1 MNFRLSN
8 SRSCRSRLGEME
20 INSVATLLQHA
31 DQLKNISDTAV
42 LDVELLLSHALD
54 VDRAWLKTWPEH
66 LLLAA
71 QVTIFE
77 DLFARRLTGEPI
89 AFIIGSQ
96 GFWSLDLKVTP
107 QTLIPRPE
115 TELLVETSLA
125 LDLPDN
131 CRAIDLGTGTGAIA
145 LALAKER
152 PSWQLTA
159 VDSEPAAVKLAEL
172 NSHYCQIDN
181 VMVYQSDWFS
191 QVPLLGR
198 LSNYHLIVS
207 NPPYIE
213 IDDPHLTQGD
223 VRFEP
228 ASALVSGVDGL
239 HDLREV
245 IDSSVKYLE
254 TLGWLL
260 VEHGYRQGSAVRE
273 LFRAAGFISIE
284 TKTDFNQLER
294 ITMGCLP
301 QVGKP
306 I

>member
-1 MNFRLSN
+1 
-8 SRSCRSRLGEME
+8 ME
-20 INSVATLLQHA
+20 INSVATLLKHA
-31 DQLKNISDTAV
+31 DQLKEISDTAV

-66 LLLAA
+66 ILLSA
-71 QVTIFE
+71 QVSIFE

-125 LDLPDN
+125 LDLPAD

-152 PSWQLTA
+152 PNWQLTA

-198 LSNYHLIVS
+198 LSSYHLIVS

-213 IDDPHLTQGD
+213 IDDPHLMQGD

-239 HDLREV
+239 DDLREV
-245 IDSSVKYLE
+245 INSSVKYLE
-254 TLGWLL
+254 TFGWLL

-273 LFRAAGFISIE
+273 LFKAAGFITIE
-284 TKTDFNQLER
+284 TMTDFNQLER

-301 QVGKP
+301 KAD
-306 I
+306 

>member
-1 MNFRLSN
+1 
-8 SRSCRSRLGEME
+8 ME
-20 INSVATLLQHA
+20 INSVATLLKHA
-31 DQLKNISDTAV
+31 DQLMEISDTAV

-66 LLLAA
+66 ILLSA
-71 QVTIFE
+71 QVSIFE

-125 LDLPDN
+125 LDLPAD

-152 PSWQLTA
+152 PNWQLTA

-213 IDDPHLTQGD
+213 IDDPHLMQGD

-239 HDLREV
+239 DDLREV
-245 IDSSVKYLE
+245 INSSVKYLE
-254 TLGWLL
+254 TFGWLL
-260 VEHGYRQGSAVRE
+260 VEHGYRQGNAVRE
-273 LFRAAGFISIE
+273 LFKAAGFITIE
-284 TKTDFNQLER
+284 TMTDFNQLER

-301 QVGKP
+301 KAD
-306 I
+306 

>member
-1 MNFRLSN
+1 
-8 SRSCRSRLGEME
+8 ME
-20 INSVATLLQHA
+20 INSVATLLKHA
-31 DQLKNISDTAV
+31 DQLMEISDTAV

-66 LLLAA
+66 ILLSA
-71 QVTIFE
+71 QVSIFE

-125 LDLPDN
+125 LDLPAD

-152 PSWQLTA
+152 PNWQLTA

-198 LSNYHLIVS
+198 LSSYHLIVS

-213 IDDPHLTQGD
+213 IDDPHLMQGD

-239 HDLREV
+239 DDLREV
-245 IDSSVKYLE
+245 INSSVKYLE
-254 TLGWLL
+254 TFGWLL

-273 LFRAAGFISIE
+273 LFKAAGFITIE
-284 TKTDFNQLER
+284 TMTDFNQLER

-301 QVGKP
+301 KAD
-306 I
+306 

>member
-8 SRSCRSRLGEME
+8 SHSYRNSLKEIN
-20 INSVATLLQHA
+20 INSVCSLLKCA
-31 DQLKNISDTAV
+31 DQLKEISDTAA

-66 LLLAA
+66 EVLSA
-71 QVTIFE
+71 QVKVF
-77 DLFARRLTGEPI
+77 DSLFARRLTGEPI

-125 LDLPDN
+125 LDLPED

-152 PSWQLTA
+152 PNWQLTA
-159 VDSEPAAVKLAEL
+159 VDSEPEAVKLAEL

-228 ASALVSGVDGL
+228 SSALVSGIDGL
-239 HDLREV
+239 DDLREV
-245 IDSSVKYLE
+245 INSSVKYLE
-254 TLGWLL
+254 SLGWLL
-260 VEHGYRQGSAVRE
+260 VEHGYQQGSAVRD
-273 LFRAAGFISIE
+273 LFEAAGFINIE

-294 ITMGCLP
+294 ITLGCLP
-301 QVGKP
+301 ESY
-306 I
+306 

>member
-1 MNFRLSN
+1 
-8 SRSCRSRLGEME
+8 ME
-20 INSVATLLQHA
+20 INSVATLLKHA
-31 DQLKNISDTAV
+31 DQLKEISDTAV
-42 LDVELLLSHALD
+42 LDMELLLSHALD

-66 LLLAA
+66 ILLSA
-71 QVTIFE
+71 QVSIFE

-125 LDLPDN
+125 LDLPAD

-152 PSWQLTA
+152 PNWQLTA

-213 IDDPHLTQGD
+213 IDDPHLMQGD

-239 HDLREV
+239 DDLREV
-245 IDSSVKYLE
+245 INSSVKYLE
-254 TLGWLL
+254 TFGWLL

-273 LFRAAGFISIE
+273 LFKAAGFITIE
-284 TKTDFNQLER
+284 TMTDFNQLER

-301 QVGKP
+301 KTD
-306 I
+306 

>member
-1 MNFRLSN
+1 
-8 SRSCRSRLGEME
+8 ME
-20 INSVATLLQHA
+20 INSVATLLKHA
-31 DQLKNISDTAV
+31 DQLMEISDTAV

-66 LLLAA
+66 ILLSA
-71 QVTIFE
+71 QVSIFE

-125 LDLPDN
+125 LDLPAD

-152 PSWQLTA
+152 PNWQLTA

-191 QVPLLGR
+191 QVPLLER

-213 IDDPHLTQGD
+213 IDDPHLMQGD

-239 HDLREV
+239 DDLREV
-245 IDSSVKYLE
+245 INSSVKYLE
-254 TLGWLL
+254 TFGWLL

-273 LFRAAGFISIE
+273 LFKAAGFITIE
-284 TKTDFNQLER
+284 TMTDFNQLER

-301 QVGKP
+301 KAD
-306 I
+306 

>member
-1 MNFRLSN
+1 
-8 SRSCRSRLGEME
+8 ME
-20 INSVATLLQHA
+20 INSVATLLKHA
-31 DQLKNISDTAV
+31 DQLKEISDTAV

-66 LLLAA
+66 VLLSV
-71 QVTIFE
+71 QVSIFE

-96 GFWSLDLKVTP
+96 GFWTLDLKVTP

-125 LDLPDN
+125 LDLPAD

-152 PSWQLTA
+152 PNWQLTA

-213 IDDPHLTQGD
+213 IDDPHLMQGD

-228 ASALVSGVDGL
+228 SSALVSGVDGL
-239 HDLREV
+239 DDLREV

-254 TLGWLL
+254 TFGWLL

-273 LFRAAGFISIE
+273 LFKAAGFITIE
-284 TKTDFNQLER
+284 TMTDFNQLER

-301 QVGKP
+301 KAV
-306 I
+306 

>member
-1 MNFRLSN
+1 MSFRPSN
-8 SRSCRSRLGEME
+8 SLSYPNSLKEIN
-20 INSVATLLQHA
+20 INSVVSLLKRA
-31 DQLKNISDTAV
+31 DQLKEISDTAV

-66 LLLAA
+66 EVLSVQLKG
-71 QVTIFE
+71 FE
-77 DLFARRLTGEPI
+77 ELFARRLTGEPI

-115 TELLVETSLA
+115 TELLVETA
-125 LDLPDN
+125 LDLKLPAD

-152 PSWQLTA
+152 PNWQVTA

-228 ASALVSGVDGL
+228 ASALVSGLDGL
-239 HDLREV
+239 DDLREV
-245 IDSSVKYLE
+245 ISNSIKYLDP
-254 TLGWLL
+254 LGWLL
-260 VEHGYRQGSAVRE
+260 VEHGYRQGSAVRK
-273 LFRAAGFISIE
+273 LFKAAGFINIE
-284 TKTDFNQLER
+284 TKTDFNELER
-294 ITMGCLP
+294 ITLGCLP
-301 QVGKP
+301 EAG
-306 I
+306 

>member
-1 MNFRLSN
+1 
-8 SRSCRSRLGEME
+8 ME

-115 TELLVETSLA
+115 TELLDETSLA

>member
-1 MNFRLSN
+1 
-8 SRSCRSRLGEME
+8 ME
-20 INSVATLLQHA
+20 INSVATLLKHA
-31 DQLKNISDTAV
+31 DQLKEISDTAV

-66 LLLAA
+66 ILLSA
-71 QVTIFE
+71 QVSIFE

-125 LDLPDN
+125 LDLPAD

-152 PSWQLTA
+152 PNWQLTA

-191 QVPLLGR
+191 QVPLLER

-213 IDDPHLTQGD
+213 IDDPHLMQGD

-239 HDLREV
+239 DDLREV
-245 IDSSVKYLE
+245 INSSVKYLE
-254 TLGWLL
+254 TFGWLL

-273 LFRAAGFISIE
+273 LFKAAGFITIE
-284 TKTDFNQLER
+284 TMTDFNQLER

-301 QVGKP
+301 KAD
-306 I
+306 

>member
-1 MNFRLSN
+1 
-8 SRSCRSRLGEME
+8 ME
-20 INSVATLLQHA
+20 INLVATLLKHA
-31 DQLKNISDTAV
+31 DQLMEISDTAV

-66 LLLAA
+66 ILLSA
-71 QVTIFE
+71 QVSIFE

-125 LDLPDN
+125 LDLPAD

-152 PSWQLTA
+152 PNWQLTA

-213 IDDPHLTQGD
+213 IDDPHLMQGD

-239 HDLREV
+239 DDLREV
-245 IDSSVKYLE
+245 INSSVKYLE
-254 TLGWLL
+254 TFGWLL

-273 LFRAAGFISIE
+273 LFKAAGFITIE
-284 TKTDFNQLER
+284 TMTDFNQLER

-301 QVGKP
+301 KAD
-306 I
+306 

>member
-1 MNFRLSN
+1 
-8 SRSCRSRLGEME
+8 ME
-20 INSVATLLQHA
+20 INSVATLLKHA
-31 DQLKNISDTAV
+31 DQLKEISDTAV

-66 LLLAA
+66 VLLSA
-71 QVTIFE
+71 QVSIFE

-125 LDLPDN
+125 LDLPAD

-152 PSWQLTA
+152 PNWQLTA

-213 IDDPHLTQGD
+213 IDDPHLMQGD

-239 HDLREV
+239 DDLREV
-245 IDSSVKYLE
+245 INSSVKYLE
-254 TLGWLL
+254 TFGWLL

-273 LFRAAGFISIE
+273 LFKAAGFITIE
-284 TKTDFNQLER
+284 TMTDFNQLER

-301 QVGKP
+301 KAD
-306 I
+306 

>member
-1 MNFRLSN
+1 
-8 SRSCRSRLGEME
+8 ME
-20 INSVATLLQHA
+20 INSVATLLTHA
-31 DQLKNISDTAV
+31 DQLKEISDTAV
-42 LDVELLLSHALD
+42 LDMELLLSHALD

-66 LLLAA
+66 ILLSA
-71 QVTIFE
+71 QVSIFE

-125 LDLPDN
+125 LDLPAD

-152 PSWQLTA
+152 PNWQLTA

-213 IDDPHLTQGD
+213 IDDPHLMQGD

-239 HDLREV
+239 DDLREV
-245 IDSSVKYLE
+245 INSSVKYLE
-254 TLGWLL
+254 TFGWLL

-273 LFRAAGFISIE
+273 LFKAAGFITIE
-284 TKTDFNQLER
+284 TMTDFNQLER

-301 QVGKP
+301 KAD
-306 I
+306 

>member
-1 MNFRLSN
+1 
-8 SRSCRSRLGEME
+8 ME
-20 INSVATLLQHA
+20 INSVATLLKHA
-31 DQLKNISDTAV
+31 DQLKEISDTAV

-66 LLLAA
+66 ILLSA
-71 QVTIFE
+71 QVSIFE

-125 LDLPDN
+125 LDLPAD

-152 PSWQLTA
+152 PNWQLTA

-191 QVPLLGR
+191 QVPLLER

-213 IDDPHLTQGD
+213 IHDPHLMQGD

-239 HDLREV
+239 DDLREV
-245 IDSSVKYLE
+245 INSSVKYLE
-254 TLGWLL
+254 TFGWLL

-273 LFRAAGFISIE
+273 LFKAAGFITIE
-284 TKTDFNQLER
+284 TMTDFNQLER

-301 QVGKP
+301 KAD
-306 I
+306 

>member
-1 MNFRLSN
+1 
-8 SRSCRSRLGEME
+8 ME
-20 INSVATLLQHA
+20 INSVATLLKHA
-31 DQLKNISDTAV
+31 DQLKEISDTAV

-66 LLLAA
+66 ILLSA
-71 QVTIFE
+71 QMSIFE

-125 LDLPDN
+125 LDLPAD

-152 PSWQLTA
+152 PNWQLTA

-213 IDDPHLTQGD
+213 IDDPHLMQGD

-239 HDLREV
+239 DDLREV
-245 IDSSVKYLE
+245 INSSVKYLE
-254 TLGWLL
+254 TFGWLL

-273 LFRAAGFISIE
+273 LFKAAGFITIE
-284 TKTDFNQLER
+284 TMTDFNQLER

-301 QVGKP
+301 KAD
-306 I
+306 

>member
-8 SRSCRSRLGEME
+8 SRSCRSRLAGME
-20 INSVATLLQHA
+20 INSVATLLKHA
-31 DQLKNISDTAV
+31 DQLKEISDTAV

-66 LLLAA
+66 ILLSA
-71 QVTIFE
+71 QVSIFE

-125 LDLPDN
+125 LDLPAD

-152 PSWQLTA
+152 PNWQLTA

-191 QVPLLGR
+191 QVPLLER

-213 IDDPHLTQGD
+213 IDDPHLMQGD

-239 HDLREV
+239 DDLREV
-245 IDSSVKYLE
+245 INSSVKYLE
-254 TLGWLL
+254 TFGWLL

-273 LFRAAGFISIE
+273 LFKAAGFITIE
-284 TKTDFNQLER
+284 TMTDFNQLER

-301 QVGKP
+301 KAD
-306 I
+306 

>member
-1 MNFRLSN
+1 
-8 SRSCRSRLGEME
+8 ME
-20 INSVATLLQHA
+20 INSVATLLKHA
-31 DQLKNISDTAV
+31 DQLMEISDTAV

-66 LLLAA
+66 ILLSA
-71 QVTIFE
+71 QVSIFE

-125 LDLPDN
+125 LDLPAD

-152 PSWQLTA
+152 PNWQLTA

-213 IDDPHLTQGD
+213 IDDPHLMQGD

-239 HDLREV
+239 DDLREV
-245 IDSSVKYLE
+245 INSSVKYLE
-254 TLGWLL
+254 TFGWLL

-273 LFRAAGFISIE
+273 LFKAAGFITIE
-284 TKTDFNQLER
+284 TLTDFNQLER

-301 QVGKP
+301 KTD
-306 I
+306 

>member
-1 MNFRLSN
+1 
-8 SRSCRSRLGEME
+8 ME
-20 INSVATLLQHA
+20 INSVATLLKHA
-31 DQLKNISDTAV
+31 DQLKEISDTAV

-66 LLLAA
+66 ILLSA
-71 QVTIFE
+71 QVSIFE

-125 LDLPDN
+125 LDLPAD

-152 PSWQLTA
+152 PNWQLTA

-213 IDDPHLTQGD
+213 IDDPHLMQGD

-239 HDLREV
+239 DDLREV
-245 IDSSVKYLE
+245 INSSVKYLE
-254 TLGWLL
+254 TFGWLL
-260 VEHGYRQGSAVRE
+260 VEHGYRQGNAVRE
-273 LFRAAGFISIE
+273 LFKAAGFITIE
-284 TKTDFNQLER
+284 TMTDFNQLER

-301 QVGKP
+301 KAD
-306 I
+306 

>member
-1 MNFRLSN
+1 
-8 SRSCRSRLGEME
+8 ME
-20 INSVATLLQHA
+20 INSVATLLKHA
-31 DQLKNISDTAV
+31 DQLKEISDTAV
-42 LDVELLLSHALD
+42 LDMELLLSHALD

-66 LLLAA
+66 ILLSA
-71 QVTIFE
+71 QVSIFE

-125 LDLPDN
+125 LDLPAD

-152 PSWQLTA
+152 PNWQLTA

-213 IDDPHLTQGD
+213 IDDPHLMQGD

-239 HDLREV
+239 DDLREV
-245 IDSSVKYLE
+245 INSSVKYLE
-254 TLGWLL
+254 TFGWLL

-273 LFRAAGFISIE
+273 LFKAAGFITIE
-284 TKTDFNQLER
+284 TLTDFNQLER

-301 QVGKP
+301 KAD
-306 I
+306 

>member
-1 MNFRLSN
+1 M
-8 SRSCRSRLGEME
+8 
-20 INSVATLLQHA
+20 NSVTALLKYA
-31 DQLKNISDTAV
+31 DQLKDISDTAV

-66 LLLAA
+66 VLLSA
-71 QVTIFE
+71 QVVIFE

-239 HDLREV
+239 DDLREV
-245 IDSSVKYLE
+245 IGSSVKYLE
-254 TLGWLL
+254 ALGWLL
-260 VEHGYRQGSAVRE
+260 VEHGYRQGSTVRE

-301 QVGKP
+301 QAG
-306 I
+306 

>member
-1 MNFRLSN
+1 
-8 SRSCRSRLGEME
+8 ME
-20 INSVATLLQHA
+20 INSVATLLKHA
-31 DQLKNISDTAV
+31 DQLKEISDTAV
-42 LDVELLLSHALD
+42 LDVELLLSHAMD

-66 LLLAA
+66 ILLSA
-71 QVTIFE
+71 QVSIFE

-125 LDLPDN
+125 LDLPAD

-152 PSWQLTA
+152 PNWQLTA

-213 IDDPHLTQGD
+213 IDDPHLMQGD

-239 HDLREV
+239 DDLREV
-245 IDSSVKYLE
+245 INSSVKYLE
-254 TLGWLL
+254 TFGWLL

-273 LFRAAGFISIE
+273 LFKAAGFITIE
-284 TKTDFNQLER
+284 TMTDFNQLER

-301 QVGKP
+301 KAD
-306 I
+306 

>member
-1 MNFRLSN
+1 
-8 SRSCRSRLGEME
+8 ME
-20 INSVATLLQHA
+20 INSVATLLKHA
-31 DQLKNISDTAV
+31 DQLMEISDTAV

-66 LLLAA
+66 VLLSA
-71 QVTIFE
+71 QVSIFE

-125 LDLPDN
+125 LDLPAD

-152 PSWQLTA
+152 PNWQLTA

-213 IDDPHLTQGD
+213 IDDPHLMQGD

-239 HDLREV
+239 DDLREV
-245 IDSSVKYLE
+245 INSSVKYLE
-254 TLGWLL
+254 TFGWLL

-273 LFRAAGFISIE
+273 LFKAAGFITIE
-284 TKTDFNQLER
+284 TMTDFNQLER

-301 QVGKP
+301 KAD
-306 I
+306 

>member
-1 MNFRLSN
+1 
-8 SRSCRSRLGEME
+8 ME
-20 INSVATLLQHA
+20 INSVATLLKHA
-31 DQLKNISDTAV
+31 DQLMEISDTAV

-66 LLLAA
+66 ILLSA
-71 QVTIFE
+71 QVSIFE

-125 LDLPDN
+125 LDLPAD

-152 PSWQLTA
+152 PNWQLTA

-213 IDDPHLTQGD
+213 IDDPHLMQGD

-239 HDLREV
+239 DDLREV
-245 IDSSVKYLE
+245 INSSVKYLE
-254 TLGWLL
+254 TFGWLL

-273 LFRAAGFISIE
+273 LFKAAGFITIE
-284 TKTDFNQLER
+284 TMTDFNQLER

-301 QVGKP
+301 KTD
-306 I
+306 

>member
-1 MNFRLSN
+1 
-8 SRSCRSRLGEME
+8 ME
-20 INSVATLLQHA
+20 INSVTALLKYA
-31 DQLKNISDTAV
+31 DQLKDISDTAV

-66 LLLAA
+66 VLLSA
-71 QVTIFE
+71 QVVIFE

-239 HDLREV
+239 DDLREV
-245 IDSSVKYLE
+245 IGSSVKYLE
-254 TLGWLL
+254 ALGWLL
-260 VEHGYRQGSAVRE
+260 VEHGYRQGSTVRE

-301 QVGKP
+301 QAG
-306 I
+306 